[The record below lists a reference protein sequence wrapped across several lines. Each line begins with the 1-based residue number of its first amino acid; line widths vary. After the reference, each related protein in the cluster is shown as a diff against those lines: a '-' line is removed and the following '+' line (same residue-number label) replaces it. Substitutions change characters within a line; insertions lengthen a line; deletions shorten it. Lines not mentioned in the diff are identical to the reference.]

1 MLPGTIGNHRMSL
14 EAVFVLL
21 LIALV
26 LAMVA
31 RERMAPEIVAMLAFG
46 ALLVTG
52 VLPTRQAST
61 CCCGRGDAGHP
72 AVPALWP

>member
-1 MLPGTIGNHRMSL
+1 MSL
-14 EAVFVLL
+14 EAYFVLAL
-21 LIALV
+21 LGVVLV
-26 LAMVA
+26 VVA